1 MDWVYKTGMFL
12 KRKEEFKYMKNSL
25 KPVIGITA
33 RVEKDQTY
41 TLDPVYGKAILQSG
55 GLPLIVPNVD
65 EEDIPALC
73 ERLDGLIVTG
83 GGDINPTLYG
93 EEPHVRLGAVYP
105 GGDQYEKELILNF
118 LKLDKPFIGM
128 CRGLQMLNIS
138 LGGTNYQDLEAQF
151 EGTLYQHKQ
160 LAMRT
165 HRTHSVELE
174 DGSQLLEIMKEKNFH
189 VNSFHHQG
197 VKDVSSEL
205 RVAARA
211 ADGLVEALE
220 SDKHQFVMGIQWHPE
235 EFAVQGDEAS
245 KRLFDRFVKECAKD
259 KGQNQ

>member
-1 MDWVYKTGMFL
+1 
-12 KRKEEFKYMKNSL
+12 MKN

-33 RVEKDQTY
+33 RVEKDQMY
-41 TLDPVYGKAILQSG
+41 SLDPVYGQAILQAG
-55 GLPLIVPNVD
+55 GLPLIVPIVD
-65 EEDIPALC
+65 KEDIHLLC

-93 EEPHVRLGAVYP
+93 EEPHIRLGAVYP
-105 GGDQYEKELILNF
+105 GSDEYEKELILEF
-118 LKLDKPFIGM
+118 LEMDKPFIGM
-128 CRGLQMLNIS
+128 CRGLQMLNVS
-138 LGGTNYQDLEAQF
+138 LGGSNYQDLEAQF
-151 EGTLYQHKQ
+151 EGPLHQHKQ

-165 HRTHSVELE
+165 HRTHSVTLE
-174 DGSQLLEIMKEKNFH
+174 EGSQLLDIMEEKKFN

-197 VKDVSSEL
+197 VKDVSEKL
-205 RVAARA
+205 KVAARA

-220 SDKHQFVMGIQWHPE
+220 SEHHQFVMGIQWHPE

-245 KRLFDRFVKECAKD
+245 KKLFERFVSECLVD

>member
-1 MDWVYKTGMFL
+1 MTN
-12 KRKEEFKYMKNSL
+12 RK

-41 TLDPVYGKAILQSG
+41 TLDPVYAKAILQSG
-55 GLPLIVPNVD
+55 GLPLIVTIVE
-65 EEDIPALC
+65 EEDIPLLC

-93 EEPHVRLGAVYP
+93 EEPHPSLGAVYP
-105 GGDQYEKELILNF
+105 GSDEYEKELITEF
-118 LKLDKPFIGM
+118 LKLDKPFMGM
-128 CRGLQMLNIS
+128 CRGLQMLNIT
-138 LGGTNYQDLEAQF
+138 LGGTNYQDLEAEF
-151 EGTLYQHKQ
+151 EGKLYQHLQ

-174 DGSQLLEIMKEKNFH
+174 EDSRLYEIMGEKKFH

-197 VKDVSSEL
+197 VRKVSDQL

-220 SDKHQFVMGIQWHPE
+220 SDHYQFVLGIQWHPE
-235 EFAVQGDEAS
+235 EFALQNDQAS
-245 KRLFDRFVKECAKD
+245 INIFDRFVSECLKD
-259 KGQNQ
+259 KYQNQ

>member
-1 MDWVYKTGMFL
+1 
-12 KRKEEFKYMKNSL
+12 MKNND

-33 RVEKDQTY
+33 RVEKDQMY
-41 TLDPVYGKAILQSG
+41 SLDPVYGQAILQSG
-55 GLPLIVPNVD
+55 GLPLIVPIVD
-65 EEDIPALC
+65 QEDIPVLC

-83 GGDINPTLYG
+83 GGDINPLLYG
-93 EEPHVRLGAVYP
+93 EEPHIRLGAVYP
-105 GGDQYEKELILNF
+105 GSDEYEKELILNF

-138 LGGTNYQDLEAQF
+138 LGGTNYQDLEAQY
-151 EGTLYQHKQ
+151 EGDLNQHKQ

-174 DGSQLLEIMKEKNFH
+174 DDSKLLGIMGEKKFN

-197 VKDVSSEL
+197 VKDVSSQL
-205 RVAARA
+205 KVAARA

-220 SDKHQFVMGIQWHPE
+220 SDSYQFVMGIQWHPE

-245 KRLFDRFVKECAKD
+245 KKLFDRFVKECTKD
-259 KGQNQ
+259 MGQNQ

>member
-1 MDWVYKTGMFL
+1 
-12 KRKEEFKYMKNSL
+12 MKNKK

-33 RVEKDQTY
+33 RVEKDQMY
-41 TLDPVYGKAILQSG
+41 TLDPVYGRAILQSG
-55 GLPLIVPNVD
+55 GLPLIVPIVD

-93 EEPHVRLGAVYP
+93 EEPHLKLGAVYP
-105 GGDQYEKELILNF
+105 GSDQYEKELILAF

-138 LGGTNYQDLEAQF
+138 LGGTNYQDLESQF

-160 LAMRT
+160 MALRT
-165 HRTHSVELE
+165 HRTHSVQLE
-174 DGSQLLEIMKEKNFH
+174 EGSQLLDIMKEKSFH

-197 VKDVSSEL
+197 VKDVSSKL
-205 RVAARA
+205 KVAARA

-220 SDKHQFVMGIQWHPE
+220 SDDHQFVMGIQWHPE
-235 EFAVQGDEAS
+235 EFAAQGDEAS
-245 KRLFDRFVKECAKD
+245 IRLFDEFVKQCAID
-259 KGQNQ
+259 KSQNQ

>member
-1 MDWVYKTGMFL
+1 
-12 KRKEEFKYMKNSL
+12 MKNKK

-33 RVEKDQTY
+33 RVEKDQMY
-41 TLDPVYGKAILQSG
+41 ALDPVYGKAILQSG
-55 GLPLIVPNVD
+55 GLPLIVPIVD

-93 EEPHVRLGAVYP
+93 EEPHLRLGAVYP
-105 GGDQYEKELILNF
+105 GSDLYEKELILNF

-138 LGGTNYQDLEAQF
+138 LGGTNYQDLESQF

-160 LAMRT
+160 SALRT
-165 HRTHSVELE
+165 HRTHSVTLE
-174 DGSQLLEIMKEKNFH
+174 DESQLLSIMGEKSFH

-197 VKDVSSEL
+197 VKDVSKEL
-205 RVAARA
+205 KVAARA

-220 SDKHQFVMGIQWHPE
+220 SDKYQFVMGIQWHPE
-235 EFAVQGDEAS
+235 EFAVEGDEAS
-245 KRLFDRFVKECAKD
+245 KKLFDRFVEECAKD
-259 KGQNQ
+259 KKQNQ

>member
-1 MDWVYKTGMFL
+1 MTD
-12 KRKEEFKYMKNSL
+12 RQ

-41 TLDPVYGKAILQSG
+41 TLDPVYAKAILQSG
-55 GLPLIVPNVD
+55 GLPLIVPIVD
-65 EEDIPALC
+65 EEDIPLLC

-83 GGDINPTLYG
+83 GGDINPTLYN
-93 EEPHVRLGAVYP
+93 EEPHPALGAVYP
-105 GGDQYEKELILNF
+105 GSDQYEKELILEF
-118 LKLDKPFIGM
+118 LKLDKPFMGM
-128 CRGLQMLNIS
+128 CRGLQMLNIT
-138 LGGTNYQDLEAQF
+138 LGGTNYQDLESEF
-151 EGTLYQHKQ
+151 EGTLYQHLQ

-174 DGSQLLEIMKEKNFH
+174 EDSRLYEIMGEKKFH

-197 VKDVSSEL
+197 VNKVSDKL

-220 SDKHQFVMGIQWHPE
+220 SDHYQFVVGIQWHPE
-235 EFAVQGDEAS
+235 EFALQGDQAS
-245 KRLFDRFVKECAKD
+245 INIFKRFVDECLKD
-259 KGQNQ
+259 KYQNQ

>member
-1 MDWVYKTGMFL
+1 MAN
-12 KRKEEFKYMKNSL
+12 RK

-41 TLDPVYGKAILQSG
+41 TLDPVYAKAILQSG
-55 GLPLIVPNVD
+55 GLPLIVPIVD
-65 EEDIPALC
+65 EEDIPLLC

-83 GGDINPTLYG
+83 GGDINPTLYD
-93 EEPHVRLGAVYP
+93 EEPHPSLGAVYP
-105 GGDQYEKELILNF
+105 GSDEYEKELITEF
-118 LKLDKPFIGM
+118 LKLDKPFMGM
-128 CRGLQMLNIS
+128 CRGLQMLNIT
-138 LGGTNYQDLEAQF
+138 LGGTNYQDLEAEF
-151 EGTLYQHKQ
+151 EGKLYQHLQ

-174 DGSQLLEIMKEKNFH
+174 EDSRLYDIMGVKKFH

-197 VKDVSSEL
+197 VRKVSDKL

-220 SDKHQFVMGIQWHPE
+220 SDNHQFVLGIQWHPE
-235 EFAVQGDEAS
+235 EFALQDDQAS
-245 KRLFDRFVKECAKD
+245 INIFERFVDECLKD
-259 KGQNQ
+259 KYQNQ

>member
-1 MDWVYKTGMFL
+1 MENK
-12 KRKEEFKYMKNSL
+12 K

-41 TLDPVYGKAILQSG
+41 ALDPVYGKAILQSG
-55 GLPLIVPNVD
+55 GLPLIVPIVD

-93 EEPHVRLGAVYP
+93 EEPHLRLGAVYP
-105 GGDQYEKELILNF
+105 GSDLYEKELILNF

-138 LGGTNYQDLEAQF
+138 LGGTNYQDLESQF

-160 LAMRT
+160 MALRT
-165 HRTHSVELE
+165 HRTHSVTLE
-174 DGSQLLEIMKEKNFH
+174 DDSQLLSIMGEKSFH

-197 VKDVSSEL
+197 VKDVSKEL
-205 RVAARA
+205 KVAARA

-220 SDKHQFVMGIQWHPE
+220 SEKYQFVMGIQWHPE
-235 EFAVQGDEAS
+235 EFAVEGDEAS
-245 KRLFDRFVKECAKD
+245 KKLFDRFVKECAKD
-259 KGQNQ
+259 KDQNQ

>member
-1 MDWVYKTGMFL
+1 MTN
-12 KRKEEFKYMKNSL
+12 RK

-41 TLDPVYGKAILQSG
+41 TLDPVYAKAILQSG
-55 GLPLIVPNVD
+55 GLPLIVPIVD
-65 EEDIPALC
+65 EEDIPLLC

-93 EEPHVRLGAVYP
+93 EEPHPSLGAVYP
-105 GGDQYEKELILNF
+105 GSDQYEKELIIEF
-118 LKLDKPFIGM
+118 LKLDKPFMGM
-128 CRGLQMLNIS
+128 CRGLQMLNIT
-138 LGGTNYQDLEAQF
+138 LGGTNYQDLVSEF
-151 EGTLYQHKQ
+151 EGTLYQHLQ

-174 DGSQLLEIMKEKNFH
+174 EDSRLYEIMGEKKFH

-197 VKDVSSEL
+197 VNKVSDQL

-220 SDKHQFVMGIQWHPE
+220 SDHYQFVLGIQWHPE
-235 EFAVQGDEAS
+235 EFALQNDQAS
-245 KRLFDRFVKECAKD
+245 INIFDRFVAECLKD
-259 KGQNQ
+259 KYQNQ

>member
-1 MDWVYKTGMFL
+1 
-12 KRKEEFKYMKNSL
+12 MKNKK

-41 TLDPVYGKAILQSG
+41 SLDPVYGKAILQSG
-55 GLPLIVPNVD
+55 GLPLIVPIVD

-83 GGDINPTLYG
+83 GGDINPSLYG
-93 EEPHVRLGAVYP
+93 EEPHLRLGAVYP
-105 GGDQYEKELILNF
+105 GSDLYEKELILNF

-138 LGGTNYQDLEAQF
+138 LGGTNYQDLESQF

-160 LAMRT
+160 MALRT
-165 HRTHSVELE
+165 HRTHSVTLE
-174 DGSQLLEIMKEKNFH
+174 EDSQLLSIMGEKSFH

-197 VKDVSSEL
+197 VKDVSKEL
-205 RVAARA
+205 KVAARA

-220 SDKHQFVMGIQWHPE
+220 SDKYQFVMGIQWHPE
-235 EFAVQGDEAS
+235 EFAVEGDEAS
-245 KRLFDRFVKECAKD
+245 KKLFDRFVKECARDKD
-259 KGQNQ
+259 QNQ

>member
-1 MDWVYKTGMFL
+1 
-12 KRKEEFKYMKNSL
+12 MKNND

-33 RVEKDQTY
+33 RVEKDQMY
-41 TLDPVYGKAILQSG
+41 SLDPVYGQAILQSG
-55 GLPLIVPNVD
+55 GLPLIVPIVD
-65 EEDIPALC
+65 QEDIPVLC

-83 GGDINPTLYG
+83 GGDINPLLYG

-105 GGDQYEKELILNF
+105 GSDEYEKELILNF

-138 LGGTNYQDLEAQF
+138 LGGTNYQDLEAQY
-151 EGTLYQHKQ
+151 EGDLNQHKQ

-174 DGSQLLEIMKEKNFH
+174 DDSKLLGIMGEKKFN

-197 VKDVSSEL
+197 VKDVSSQL
-205 RVAARA
+205 KVAARA

-220 SDKHQFVMGIQWHPE
+220 SDSYQFVMGIQWHPE

-245 KRLFDRFVKECAKD
+245 KKLFDRFVKECTKD
-259 KGQNQ
+259 MGQNQ

>member
-1 MDWVYKTGMFL
+1 MQNKQ
-12 KRKEEFKYMKNSL
+12 

-33 RVEKDQTY
+33 RVEKDQMY
-41 TLDPVYGKAILQSG
+41 SLDPVYGKAILQSG

-65 EEDIPALC
+65 LEDIPLLC

-93 EEPHVRLGAVYP
+93 EEPHLRLGEVYP
-105 GGDQYEKELILNF
+105 GSDEYEKELILNF

-128 CRGLQMLNIS
+128 CRGLQMLNIA

-174 DGSQLLEIMKEKNFH
+174 EGSKLLEIMEESKFH

-205 RVAARA
+205 KIAARA

-220 SDKHQFVMGIQWHPE
+220 SETYQFVMGIQWHPE
-235 EFAVQGDEAS
+235 EFAVQGDQAS
-245 KRLFDRFVKECAKD
+245 KKLFDRFVEECQKD
-259 KGQNQ
+259 MVQNQ

>member
-1 MDWVYKTGMFL
+1 MNNKH
-12 KRKEEFKYMKNSL
+12 

-33 RVEKDQTY
+33 RVEKDQMY
-41 TLDPVYGKAILQSG
+41 SLDPVYGRAILQAG
-55 GLPLIVPNVD
+55 GLPLIVPIVD
-65 EEDIPALC
+65 EEDIPLLC

-105 GGDQYEKELILNF
+105 GSDQYEKELILNF
-118 LKLDKPFIGM
+118 LELDKPFIGM
-128 CRGLQMLNIS
+128 CRGMQMLNVS
-138 LGGTNYQDLEAQF
+138 LGGTIYQDLEGQY

-165 HRTHSVELE
+165 HRTHSVTLE
-174 DGSQLLEIMKEKNFH
+174 DDSRLLKIMGEKTFN

-197 VKDVSSEL
+197 VRGVSEKL
-205 RVAARA
+205 VVAARA

-220 SDKHQFVMGIQWHPE
+220 SENHQFVMGIQWHPE
-235 EFAVQGDEAS
+235 EFALQGDEAS
-245 KRLFDRFVKECAKD
+245 KKLFERFVKECTID
-259 KGQNQ
+259 KIQNQK

>member
-1 MDWVYKTGMFL
+1 MVNK
-12 KRKEEFKYMKNSL
+12 K

-41 TLDPVYGKAILQSG
+41 TLDPVYAQAILQSG
-55 GLPLIVPNVD
+55 GLPLIVPIVD
-65 EEDIPALC
+65 EEDIPLLC

-93 EEPHVRLGAVYP
+93 EEPHPSLGAVYP
-105 GGDQYEKELILNF
+105 GSDNYEKELIIEF
-118 LKLDKPFIGM
+118 LQWDKPFMGM
-128 CRGLQMLNIS
+128 CRGLQMLNVS
-138 LGGTNYQDLEAQF
+138 LGGTNYQDLETEY
-151 EGTLYQHKQ
+151 EGKLYQHLQ

-174 DGSQLLEIMKEKNFH
+174 EDSRLYDIMGEKKFH

-197 VKDVSSEL
+197 VRDVSDKL

-220 SDKHQFVMGIQWHPE
+220 SDHHQFVLGIQWHPE
-235 EFAVQGDEAS
+235 EFALQNDQAS
-245 KRLFDRFVKECAKD
+245 INIFNRFVEECLKD
-259 KGQNQ
+259 KYQNQ

>member
-1 MDWVYKTGMFL
+1 
-12 KRKEEFKYMKNSL
+12 MKNKK

-41 TLDPVYGKAILQSG
+41 SLDPVYGKAILQSG
-55 GLPLIVPNVD
+55 GLPLIVPIVD

-83 GGDINPTLYG
+83 GGDINPSLYG
-93 EEPHVRLGAVYP
+93 EEPHLRLGAVYP
-105 GGDQYEKELILNF
+105 GSDLYEKELILNF

-138 LGGTNYQDLEAQF
+138 LGGTNYQDLESQF

-160 LAMRT
+160 MALRT
-165 HRTHSVELE
+165 HRTHSVTLE
-174 DGSQLLEIMKEKNFH
+174 DDSQLLSIMGEKSFH

-197 VKDVSSEL
+197 VKDVSKEL
-205 RVAARA
+205 KVAARA

-220 SDKHQFVMGIQWHPE
+220 SDKYQFVMGIQWHPE
-235 EFAVQGDEAS
+235 EFAVEGDEAS
-245 KRLFDRFVKECAKD
+245 KKLFDRFVKECARDKD
-259 KGQNQ
+259 QNQ

>member
-1 MDWVYKTGMFL
+1 
-12 KRKEEFKYMKNSL
+12 MKNER

-33 RVEKDQTY
+33 RVEKDQMY
-41 TLDPVYGKAILQSG
+41 SLDPVYGKAILQSG
-55 GLPLIVPNVD
+55 GLPLIVPIVD
-65 EEDIPALC
+65 EDDIPALC

-93 EEPHVRLGAVYP
+93 EEPHLKLGAVYP
-105 GGDQYEKELILNF
+105 GSDLYEKELILNF

-138 LGGTNYQDLEAQF
+138 LGGTNYQDLESQF

-160 LAMRT
+160 MALRT
-165 HRTHSVELE
+165 HRTHSVVLEEGSELL
-174 DGSQLLEIMKEKNFH
+174 SIMGEKSFH

-197 VKDVSSEL
+197 IKDVSKEL
-205 RVAARA
+205 KIAARA

-220 SDKHQFVMGIQWHPE
+220 SENHQFVMGIQWHPE

-245 KRLFDRFVKECAKD
+245 KKIFDRFVKECAKD
-259 KGQNQ
+259 KDQNQ

>member
-1 MDWVYKTGMFL
+1 MNN
-12 KRKEEFKYMKNSL
+12 KR

-41 TLDPVYGKAILQSG
+41 ALDPVYATAILQSG
-55 GLPLIVPNVD
+55 GLPLIVPIVD

-93 EEPHVRLGAVYP
+93 EEPHLRLGAVYP
-105 GGDQYEKELILNF
+105 GSDLYEKELILNF

-138 LGGTNYQDLEAQF
+138 LGGTNYQDLESQF
-151 EGTLYQHKQ
+151 EGTLHQHKQ
-160 LAMRT
+160 MALRT
-165 HRTHSVELE
+165 HRTHSVTLE
-174 DGSQLLEIMKEKNFH
+174 DESQLLGIMGEKSFH

-197 VKDVSSEL
+197 VKDVSEEL
-205 RVAARA
+205 KVAARA

-220 SDKHQFVMGIQWHPE
+220 SDKYQFVMGIQWHPE

-245 KRLFDRFVKECAKD
+245 KKLFDRFVKECAKD

>member
-1 MDWVYKTGMFL
+1 
-12 KRKEEFKYMKNSL
+12 MKNGH

-33 RVEKDQTY
+33 RVEKDQMY
-41 TLDPVYGKAILQSG
+41 SLDPVYGQAILQAG
-55 GLPLIVPNVD
+55 GLPLIVPIVD
-65 EEDIPALC
+65 EEDIPLLC

-105 GGDQYEKELILNF
+105 GSDQYEKELILNF
-118 LKLDKPFIGM
+118 LELDKPFIGM
-128 CRGLQMLNIS
+128 CRGMQMLNIS

-151 EGTLYQHKQ
+151 EGPLHQHKQ

-165 HRTHSVELE
+165 HRTHSVTLQ
-174 DGSQLLEIMKEKNFH
+174 DDSRLLKIMDEKTFN

-197 VKDVSSEL
+197 VKKVSDKL
-205 RVAARA
+205 KVAGRA

-220 SDKHQFVMGIQWHPE
+220 SENHQFVMGIQWHPE
-235 EFAVQGDEAS
+235 EFALQGDEAS
-245 KRLFDRFVKECAKD
+245 KKLFDRFVKECAKD
-259 KGQNQ
+259 KVQNQ